1 MKKASAPQQQLHQQ
15 LVTCLKGEWHSL
27 VVVPASPG
35 LSAEKV
41 VNALVEVST
50 LVRGQPAKAF
60 STEGL
65 EVSAV
70 SRVIVD
76 VMQHLG
82 NQGLAIVA
90 VDSVIATQT
99 GIPVIL
105 AADAALLVVELGVT
119 TTADAK
125 RTVEIVGEKK
135 FIGAITL
142 EQG

>member
-1 MKKASAPQQQLHQQ
+1 MKKSGAPQQQLYQQ
-15 LVTCLKGEWHSL
+15 LLTSLKGDWHSL

-41 VNALVEVST
+41 TAAMVEVST

-65 EVSAV
+65 EVNAV

-82 NQGLAIVA
+82 NQGLAIVS
-90 VDSVIATQT
+90 VDSVIGTQT

-105 AADAALLVVELGVT
+105 AADAALLLVELGVT
-119 TTADAK
+119 STADAK

-135 FIGAITL
+135 FLGAITL
-142 EQG
+142 EQA